1 MYISEICVLSFLITY
16 NQICSICICA
26 DAHTCDEPKSANNTC
41 QNLFVLRLQESISN
55 AVCSSMLVLWIL
67 EYIS

>member
-16 NQICSICICA
+16 NQICSICA
-26 DAHTCDEPKSANNTC
+26 DAHTCDEPKPANNTC